1 MLAREQGIEAHV
13 REASRHLHN
22 LAVQGPRSREA
33 LASVVWSVEQQPRLD
48 ELKRFQFLV
57 GRLNSREGP
66 PILVSRSGYTGE
78 LGYEVFCMPGD
89 APAVWDAILA
99 AGEPLG
105 MKPMGLDA
113 LDIMRIEAG
122 LPAAG
127 AEFDE
132 TIDPFEAGVGFAVP
146 LAKKA
151 EDFVGRSA
159 LERCQAAPRRS
170 LVGLVFETA
179 EPVAHGDPVFAAEQV
194 QAGVITSACVSPRT
208 GTALAMARLAV
219 DYAEAGRVLEVGR
232 LSGDLKRLRATAT
245 ALPLY
250 RP

>member
-1 MLAREQGIEAHV
+1 
-13 REASRHLHN
+13 
-22 LAVQGPRSREA
+22 
-33 LASVVWSVEQQPRLD
+33 
-48 ELKRFQFLV
+48 
-57 GRLNSREGP
+57 
-66 PILVSRSGYTGE
+66 
-78 LGYEVFCMPGD
+78 
-89 APAVWDAILA
+89 
-99 AGEPLG
+99 

-132 TIDPFEAGVGFAVP
+132 MVDPFEAGVGFAIP

-232 LSGDLKRLRATAT
+232 LNGDLKRLRATAT